1 MCVRAIIDS
10 NMFGEMK
17 GEPMRLFLDWIK
29 RGDGILVYPKGKKVL
44 EELKR
49 SYKTLHFFLHC
60 QRSGKTYSVKDDE
73 LQQAC
78 DSVDEDKLLSNDG
91 DTVVLARASK
101 AVVLC
106 TVDKKLKQD
115 FRNEIILPKVGKRK
129 RAIYPREADAKTQRD
144 FLQRRKCARVRE

>member
-17 GEPMRLFLDWIK
+17 DDSMRPFLRWIN
-29 RGDGILVYPKGKKVL
+29 RGDGIVVYPKGKKVL
-44 EELKR
+44 EELTR
-49 SYKTLHFFLHC
+49 SAKTLHLF
-60 QRSGKTYSVKDDE
+60 QEYRRSGRTHSVGDVE

-78 DSVDEDKLLSNDG
+78 DSVDENELLSNDG

-106 TVDKKLKQD
+106 TGDKELKQD
-115 FRNEIILPKVGKRK
+115 FGNEKILPKVGKRK
-129 RAIYPREADAKTQRD
+129 RAIYPREADAKTQRN
-144 FLQRRKCARVRE
+144 FLQRRKCSRVR